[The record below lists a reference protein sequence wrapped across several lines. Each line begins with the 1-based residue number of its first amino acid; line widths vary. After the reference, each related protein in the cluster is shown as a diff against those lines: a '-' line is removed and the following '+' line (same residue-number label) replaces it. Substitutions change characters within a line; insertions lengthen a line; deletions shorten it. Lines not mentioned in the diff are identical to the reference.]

1 MLLYWP
7 VTSGTYVHMLAKT
20 PPSASP
26 NRGRAQNGR
35 TQNGRTQNGRA
46 QNGRAQ
52 NGYGKELDCLY
63 ARMTAIDALIHS
75 LEAYDRFGPKASS
88 DSKLKTA

>member
-35 TQNGRTQNGRA
+35 T

>member
-1 MLLYWP
+1 
-7 VTSGTYVHMLAKT
+7 MLAKT

-26 NRGRAQNGR
+26 NRGRA
-35 TQNGRTQNGRA
+35 QNGRTQNGRA

>member
-26 NRGRAQNGR
+26 NHGRAQNGR
-35 TQNGRTQNGRA
+35 AQNGRA

-75 LEAYDRFGPKASS
+75 LEAYNRFGPKASS